1 MYVSPSTYQYNQQHM
16 IGGGN
21 YWGGAYY
28 SPSNSWTPG
37 TDQATMDKN
46 QKVYEDWLNFQWRRE
61 QAGKL
66 TPFYNPED
74 RQTYMDSVAG
84 LKDWTYDQWAAQ
96 EEALFNKA
104 QEGYLSKKDTF
115 GKYPGFLAHHP
126 QSAQWMAHNAWRED
140 YLPGPGQAGYSGPS
154 YTDEFGNLIQGTAA
168 GFTAP
173 RNNPLGGLGGL
184 GSGTGSKPWTYKD
197 SVGLLGGRGLS
208 LGGRGL

>member
-1 MYVSPSTYQYNQQHM
+1 MQFVPGVGYVPPSTYQYTQQHKM
-16 IGGGN
+16 
-21 YWGGAYY
+21 GGAYY

-46 QKVYEDWLNFQWRRE
+46 QKVYEDWLAQQQIRE
-61 QAGKL
+61 AQAPAAYAFTGAG
-66 TPFYNPED
+66 PEA
-74 RQTYMDSVAG
+74 RQSYMDSVKG

-104 QEGYLSKKDTF
+104 QENYLNNKGVF
-115 GKYPGFLAHHP
+115 EKYPGFGQGNPTTGKWKVA
-126 QSAQWMAHNAWRED
+126 NAWREQ

-173 RNNPLGGLGGL
+173 KSNPLGGLGAL
-184 GSGTGSKPWTYKD
+184 S
-197 SVGLLGGRGLS
+197 GGRGL
-208 LGGRGL
+208 